1 MDNKTIYSKT
11 GKGVLEIKN
20 KAGKLPKDLVKVLTL
35 IDGKSTV
42 ADLMSRSKLSDADMN
57 KALGDLTT
65 GGYIKEFT
73 NTSTGTAASGGSYVD
88 DLDFTSSLSPG
99 KNVYQN
105 AQTEWRQRETADRAK
120 AEAETKR
127 KREEE
132 ERLKKEQAAKQ
143 AREEGAHLA
152 KVEAERKAKEAAGLK
167 LRNEAERK
175 AKLEAEAMSQTQ
187 RDLSKILE
195 AERKA
200 FEQAERK
207 KLEEQQQ
214 KAKEEVERR
223 GGDDAERKVREEE
236 ERKRKEEEDRKRRED
251 AERGKREDEERKKRE
266 EDDRRRREEED
277 RKRREDEERMRREE
291 DRRKEE
297 ERKRKEEEERKRRKE
312 EEERKRREEE
322 ERKRREEEERKR
334 REDEERKKR
343 DEEERKRREEE
354 ERKRKEEEERK
365 RREEDERARVEAERI
380 RKEEGER
387 IRAEEE
393 RKRKE
398 EEERVRA
405 EEERKRREDEERK
418 RKEEQERRKRE
429 DEEKRARREE
439 EDRRRR
445 EEDERRQREDGEAAR
460 ARGEDPVAER
470 EAEERRLRDE
480 EDRKRRAEEDD
491 LRQREEN
498 ERNEREIAERHRR
511 EEEERARAEA
521 DRRRREDDERRER
534 DEADRRREE
543 ESRRKREEDERAK
556 QAAAKNDLPEFDLSG
571 LRAMET
577 TVAAEFEKQQEELRR
592 REEEEERNREQEEQ
606 ARMAM
611 ERAEREEQARAEA
624 ERREADDLERRE
636 RMERERQDREAR
648 ERKRQEEKEAR
659 VREQEESKVK
669 REQERQRQEAMKVE
683 NERRSREDDLAKRRK
698 EQEERDRKRAEVDAL
713 KKNKGIK
720 TPLDR
725 LKPVII
731 GVVALVA
738 VVIGGVQLVPMNSY
752 VPSIEKLASEHIK
765 EPVSIGSM
773 HVSILGGF
781 SIILQNVRLGTT
793 QDVKIDKVSLSP
805 EFGSVFGDVKIIRK
819 MEAESVTVAEEVLPR
834 LPKWLEAAVA
844 DKRLEIG
851 RMVIKS
857 IKFESHTVKLPPF
870 DANLQLSPEGAIE
883 RAVLVSTDGKL
894 NVELTPRDN
903 QVDIALS
910 ASKGWVPPVGPQ
922 IEFTDLTV
930 KAVATRNQVRVEKF
944 ESLLYGGAAKGS
956 ALIVWGGPWS
966 LDGEVETQRI
976 GIQGLME
983 VFTRD
988 ARSTGQLEAK
998 LRYSMSSQGL
1008 TTLFDSPKVDGRFD
1022 IKKGDLDGVDL
1033 VRALQSGGRGV
1044 TQGGATRFEEISG
1057 TVALNNGRY
1066 QYRNMKLSSGLLSA
1080 AGAFDVSPNKDVSG
1094 RISVELRSQAAQI
1107 KGSYVVDGGLKA
1119 IALRPNE

>member
-1 MDNKTIYSKT
+1 MAGWSCGGSLPHRLVSADFRKSEMDNKTIYSKT

-200 FEQAERK
+200 FDQAERK

-297 ERKRKEEEERKRRKE
+297 ERKRK
-312 EEERKRREEE
+312 
-322 ERKRREEEERKR
+322 EEEERKR

-480 EDRKRRAEEDD
+480 EDRKRRAEEDE

-903 QVDIALS
+903 QIDIALS

-1008 TTLFDSPKVDGRFD
+1008 TTLFDSPKVDGSFD

-1107 KGSYVVDGGLKA
+1107 KGSYVVDGDLKA
-1119 IALRPNE
+1119 IALRPN